1 MSDPLAPYY
10 FPWPFGQQHFD
21 ELISQPDIFAGA
33 FKESILANLN
43 YRLMGTGLAQ
53 PGNILIQSVTLN
65 QNVLTVTFSPEGTR
79 LLGLGQLSVMGNGS
93 RPILVDAA
101 GRTVEIARLTP
112 NVLQRLAAISGVVV
126 SVANVISAADLAHR
140 MQQMETKL
148 DLLIAY
154 RRIDQEAKLEGVF
167 YAARELCAGPIS
179 SDERRQLRQLRQ
191 ELREL
196 RIVLRK
202 EWQRELEQIAQQQV
216 TGFDVFFELLGRNW
230 NGAMN
235 IIGNA
240 FQGRGE
246 QKDAALPQLVNQV
259 QQRAQ
264 QNERELYQQRWHA
277 KFDPTLS
284 YPFLIEFI
292 LRLEVVLAMAS
303 RDEVA
308 YSQSLRD
315 ELAAIEQVVQY
326 FGEQAKSRDLD
337 YQFVADYRRLLDDYR
352 QFGQALGSFSTDIV
366 PVR

>member
-10 FPWPFGQQHFD
+10 FPWPFGQQGFA
-21 ELISQPDIFAGA
+21 ELISQPDIFARA

-53 PGNILIQSVTLN
+53 SGNILIQSVALN

-112 NVLQRLAAISGVVV
+112 NVIQRLAAISGVVV
-126 SVANVISAADLAHR
+126 SVAHVISAADLAHR
-140 MQQMETKL
+140 MKLMETKL

-154 RRIDQEAKLEGVF
+154 RRIDQEAKLERVF

-179 SDERRQLRQLRQ
+179 SDERQRLWQLRQ

-216 TGFDVFFELLGRNW
+216 TGFDVFVELFVRNW

-246 QKDAALPQLVNQV
+246 QKGADLPQLVNQV
-259 QQRAQ
+259 QQQAQ
-264 QNERELYQQRWHA
+264 QNECELYQQRWRA

-315 ELAAIEQVVQY
+315 ELAAIEQVVNY
-326 FGEQAKSRDLD
+326 LDEQNQNLALD
-337 YQFVADYRRLLDDYR
+337 YRFIADYRTLLGSYR
-352 QFGQALGSFSTDIV
+352 QFGQALGGFSTDIV